1 MWNGLKIVTDCPW
14 KSCFRAGDVFSGPLL
29 GTGGAFRW
37 FNRVFCMAVIF
48 KRWQQFQRK
57 GRHLD
62 EHPRV
67 KVATVKEWGGRN
79 WDGLWLSGEGL
90 NWYDRESG
98 GRNKSSILR
107 NNNNKKERKEGHQTE
122 RERERERRAKRKWKA
137 GAEEVQDRGG
147 SNGRRTSFSGCVSVT
162 GKRSLVCC
170 SHIQVLM

>member
-67 KVATVKEWGGRN
+67 KVATVKEWGGKN

-107 NNNNKKERKEGHQTE
+107 NDNNQKERKEGHQTE
-122 RERERERRAKRKWKA
+122 KEREREGQKESEKQGRKKSRT
-137 GAEEVQDRGG
+137 EEEATGGVQVFQVVYQSLVKGH
-147 SNGRRTSFSGCVSVT
+147 SSAVRTSRC
-162 GKRSLVCC
+162 
-170 SHIQVLM
+170 